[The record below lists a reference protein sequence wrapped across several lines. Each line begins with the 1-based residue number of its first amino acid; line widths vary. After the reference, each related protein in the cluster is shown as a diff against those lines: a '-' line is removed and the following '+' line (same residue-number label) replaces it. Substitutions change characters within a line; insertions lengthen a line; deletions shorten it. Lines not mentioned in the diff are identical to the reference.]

1 MMTQH
6 LELTNP
12 DVRQWH
18 EQAQATDLPAPTL
31 GELLDLL
38 EHASQKRDGRYQR
51 GKLPRFLQVH
61 NHYIQPGRWQPRK
74 AFDEAALQELADDV
88 QRRGIINPLKV
99 FVNEKQLFE
108 LIAGERRLRAARLA
122 GLGLV
127 PIEVVEGTPEE
138 IQEMSIIDNLQRE
151 DLSPLEEGEAYQQMF
166 QQLGVSEAELA
177 RRVGKSRGHVQQ
189 RRALAAAA
197 PQVRE
202 ALEAGDIN
210 LTLARNIAM
219 GTDKPKLQKKA
230 LTALKK
236 RLGTGAR
243 TEEKDVREIVS
254 NIVRQDAQESLKALG
269 WTMLDGYVWGGSEKP
284 RHWEAAEMTQA
295 VNEQRRPT
303 GELPEPGE
311 LTEEQ
316 KYTIKA
322 RYFEYYKDEKFRPWL
337 VFSDRATY
345 RPVFFSY
352 AEIPDLALDI
362 GREFAELRQQFE
374 KHGYELLM
382 SQAGSLKAK
391 HPRGHTRHSLS
402 LKDLREFL
410 ADLEA
415 GKIDPAQEAQPQGYQ
430 WTCQHCNKRLHTRT
444 SQPQR
449 FGNYQICQDCYDVA
463 MQRIAELREE
473 IKQEHGMLIV
483 RMDALLLR
491 RMLFRFSGSLNGSAI
506 WQVKAYAHTARWEHL
521 EQIDEEQLREV
532 LLDCLAE
539 DEYGRRT
546 FDDKGTRGST
556 HAVSGSERDL

>member
-1 MMTQH
+1 MTQH
-6 LELTNP
+6 LELSNP
-12 DVRQWH
+12 DMAEWH
-18 EQAQATDLPAPTL
+18 KQTQATDLPAPTL

-38 EHASQKRDGRYQR
+38 EHASKKRDGRYQR
-51 GKLPRFLQVH
+51 GNLPRFLQVH

-99 FVNEKQLFE
+99 FVNEKELFE

-127 PIEVVEGTPEE
+127 PIEIVEGTPEE
-138 IQEMSIIDNLQRE
+138 IHEMSIIDNLQRE
-151 DLSPLEEGEAYQQMF
+151 GLSPLEEGEAYQQMF

-202 ALEAGDIN
+202 ALEAGEIN

-219 GTDKPKLQKKA
+219 GTDSQKLQKKA
-230 LTALKK
+230 LAALKK

-243 TEEKDVREIVS
+243 TEEKHVREIVS
-254 NIVRQDAQESLKALG
+254 DIVRKETQEKLKTLG
-269 WTMLDGYVWGGSEKP
+269 WIVLDGYIWGGSERP

-303 GELPEPGE
+303 GDLPAPGE

-316 KYTIKA
+316 KHIIKA
-322 RYFEYYKDEKFRPWL
+322 RYFEYYKDEKFQPWL
-337 VFSDRATY
+337 VFTDRHTY
-345 RPVFFSY
+345 RPAFFSY
-352 AEIPDLALDI
+352 AEIPDLVLDI

-382 SQAGSLKAK
+382 SEAGSLEAK

-402 LKDLREFL
+402 LKDLEAFL

-415 GKIDPAQEAQPQGYQ
+415 GKIDPAKEAQPQGFQ
-430 WTCQHCNKRLHTRT
+430 WVCQHCAKRLHSRT
-444 SQPQR
+444 STPQR
-449 FGNYQICQDCYDVA
+449 FGHFQLCQNCYDVA
-463 MQRIAELREE
+463 KQRIAELREE

-483 RMDALLLR
+483 RMDAPLLR
-491 RMLFRFSGSLNGSAI
+491 RMLFRFHSSTTGDAI
-506 WQVKAYAHTARWEHL
+506 WNVKGYGHTAQHQWEKL
-521 EQIDEEQLREV
+521 QQADEEQLREV
-532 LLDCLAE
+532 LLDCLTE
-539 DEYGRRT
+539 DEYGRRAT
-546 FDDKGTRGST
+546 DDKSTRGSA
-556 HAVSGSERDL
+556 HAVSGS